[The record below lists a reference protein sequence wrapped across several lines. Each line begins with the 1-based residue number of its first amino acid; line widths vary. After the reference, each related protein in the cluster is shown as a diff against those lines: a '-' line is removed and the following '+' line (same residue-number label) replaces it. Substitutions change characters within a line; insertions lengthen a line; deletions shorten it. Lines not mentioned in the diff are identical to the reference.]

1 MDINKQ
7 KANWLL
13 LILWL
18 LEGAVVG
25 LGAIVPGISGGTL
38 CVAFGMYKPLIET
51 ISNPR
56 TSLKKHWLMLLVFA
70 LGIGIGFVGLSGL
83 LAWLF
88 DETNPLNVFV
98 TCVFIG
104 FIIGTFPELW
114 RDAGEQGRKKG
125 AYISVI
131 VGFIVMV
138 AILFLFKA
146 KLSVTIAPGF
156 MAFIL
161 CGVLWGLSFIV
172 PGLSSSSFI
181 LFFGLYEAMNKGI
194 STFDMGVLIPMA
206 LGMAASVLLLSKV
219 LNFAYKKFY
228 SIVSHIVIGIV
239 AATAVM
245 IFPVNDLSLQTLSL
259 KIVSIIAGAIMSYFF
274 TRLCAKLKSKQ
285 E

>member
-7 KANWLL
+7 KANWQL

-245 IFPVNDLSLQTLSL
+245 IFPVNDLSLPTLSL

-274 TRLCAKLKSKQ
+274 TRLCTKLKSKQ